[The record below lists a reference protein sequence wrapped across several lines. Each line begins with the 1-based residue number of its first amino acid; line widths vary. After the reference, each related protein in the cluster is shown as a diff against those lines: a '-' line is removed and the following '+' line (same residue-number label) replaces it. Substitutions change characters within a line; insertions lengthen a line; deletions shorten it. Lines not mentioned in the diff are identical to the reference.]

1 MTVMDWQKKFAPW
14 ILERGRNYRD
24 DGCVESLCRDGNT
37 VSAVV
42 CGTGDYDVEIELSRG
57 GNIACMSCTCPY
69 AAEGNNCKHMAAV
82 LFAMDKDIMEQ
93 SDIQNNGEGFPNLF
107 WQEALNG
114 LSPEEMRQLLSELAQ
129 SDRGLQE
136 RITTLHGQL
145 APEVLEA
152 TWKIQLADIPEKYA
166 DRHDYI
172 DYDHAYDFFM
182 ELDDF
187 LETRLPQLLETERV
201 TEAFSLSCMVFE
213 TGMEQDAD
221 DSDGGCSILA
231 GSCEEAWRNLLK
243 QADFRQEQEMYA
255 WFASHTKV
263 PEWDYG
269 EEVVELFLFH
279 WKWSAPLLEQ
289 NLRLLDT
296 ELARDGNSEYR
307 MKELLNW
314 RTDTMTAL
322 GMEQTAIDQFWAQ
335 YRHLSFVRERE
346 INLMLDEKDYSGA
359 IRLLKE
365 SKELD
370 KDDDFRVRNHSQ
382 KLIAIY
388 QQTGQTGPLREEL
401 RFQIFSCD
409 QRDLTYIKLY
419 REIIPSEAWPT
430 LLDELLRHIT
440 SRALKY
446 ELLAFGGQY
455 EQLFHSIVQEGSFR
469 RLSQYADI
477 LCQWS
482 PEQVRGAYV
491 RMLDGVMSRS
501 SDRNMYR
508 DAIGYLQRVRRFPN
522 GVEEAKRLADSWRE
536 QFGRRKAMLDELR
549 KAGY

>member
-1 MTVMDWQKKFAPW
+1 MGRQKMFAPW
-14 ILERGRNYRD
+14 ILERGSNYWN
-24 DGCVESLCRDGNT
+24 DGCVENLSQDGNT
-37 VSAVV
+37 VTAVV
-42 CGTGDYDVEIELSRG
+42 CGTEDYDVEIEMGRG

-82 LFAMDKDIMEQ
+82 LFAIDEDIMGQ
-93 SDIQNNGEGFPNLF
+93 SDIQRNGEGSTILP

-114 LSPEEMRQLLSELAQ
+114 LSPEEMRRLLSELAR

-136 RITTLHGQL
+136 QITTLHGHL
-145 APEVLEA
+145 APEVLVA
-152 TWKIQLADIPEKYA
+152 TWKDQLADIPEKYA
-166 DRHDYI
+166 DHHDYI
-172 DYDHAYDFFM
+172 DYNHAYDFFM
-182 ELDDF
+182 ELDEF
-187 LETRLPQLLETERV
+187 LETRLPQLLETERAS
-201 TEAFSLSCMVFE
+201 EAFSLSCMVFE

-231 GSCEEAWRNLLK
+231 GSCEEAWRVLLNLANS
-243 QADFRQEQEMYA
+243 QQEQEMYA
-255 WFASHTKV
+255 WFASHTQV

-269 EEVVELFLFH
+269 EEVVEQFLFH
-279 WKWSAPLLEQ
+279 WEWSAPLLEQ
-289 NLRLLDT
+289 NLQLLDT
-296 ELARDGNSEYR
+296 ELTRDGNSEYR
-307 MKELLNW
+307 VKELLNW
-314 RTDTMTAL
+314 RTNTMAAL
-322 GMEQTAIDQFWAQ
+322 GMEQTAIDRFWAQ

-370 KDDDFRVRNHSQ
+370 KGDDYRVRNHSQ

-388 QQTGQTGPLREEL
+388 QQTGQTEQLREEL

-419 REIIPSEAWPT
+419 REIIPSEEWPA
-430 LLDELLRHIT
+430 LLDKLLLHMTTR
-440 SRALKY
+440 SLKY
-446 ELLAFGGQY
+446 ELLAFGEQY
-455 EQLFHSIVQEGSFR
+455 ELLFKSIVQEGSFR

-482 PEQVRGAYV
+482 PEQVRDTYV

-508 DAIGYLQRVRRFPN
+508 DAIGYLQRVRQFPN